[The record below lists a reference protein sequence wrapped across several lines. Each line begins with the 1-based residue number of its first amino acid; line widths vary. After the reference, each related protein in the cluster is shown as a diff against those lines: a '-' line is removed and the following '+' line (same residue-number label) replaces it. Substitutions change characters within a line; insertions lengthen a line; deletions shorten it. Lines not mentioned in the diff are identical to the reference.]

1 MKGRINHNQTAQERL
16 ADEARRLKLEAENLP
31 FGKERDELI
40 RKSRQAVTASLLND
54 WLSSSGLKP
63 PN

>member
-1 MKGRINHNQTAQERL
+1 MKGRIKHNQTREERL
-16 ADEARRLKLEAENLP
+16 VEAQKLKLKAENLP

-40 RKSRQAVTASLLND
+40 RKSRQAATAALLNE
-54 WLSSSGLKP
+54 WLSSPGLKP